1 MEEALRA
8 HWWPEA
14 AAIVALVGSLALVV
28 TPAVVWAAA
37 ALAVGGMFVK
47 IAYLVFYFCSIYC
60 CIAWLAMVEPRI
72 EMMAVLLFYLLYILT
87 VCQYFSLVVVGRW
100 CTEIGRKNK

>member
-28 TPAVVWAAA
+28 TPAVVWEAA
-37 ALAVGGMFVK
+37 ALAVAQWGV
-47 IAYLVFYFCSIYC
+47 C
-60 CIAWLAMVEPRI
+60 
-72 EMMAVLLFYLLYILT
+72 LL
-87 VCQYFSLVVVGRW
+87 
-100 CTEIGRKNK
+100 K